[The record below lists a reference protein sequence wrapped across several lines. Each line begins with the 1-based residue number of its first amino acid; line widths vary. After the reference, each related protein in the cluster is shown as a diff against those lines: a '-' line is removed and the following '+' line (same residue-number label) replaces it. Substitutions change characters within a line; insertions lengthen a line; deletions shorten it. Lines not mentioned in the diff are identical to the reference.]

1 MGEEDVDILNEE
13 YTEENLIKFEKLMKT
28 RYGK

>member
-1 MGEEDVDILNEE
+1 MGEEDVDILNEG
-13 YTEENLIKFEKLMKT
+13 YTEENLIKFEKLMIT

>member
-13 YTEENLIKFEKLMKT
+13 YTEENLIKLEKLMKT